1 MRKWISL
8 YDLCPMKPGKRNGRT
23 ARITAVAY
31 LKNRPDKG
39 DYMERQV
46 LATGEYIL
54 LRGKYDGSYTGL
66 LHVVETNSASVI
78 TGQALTELYNSVPKT
93 YRKNAVFLMN
103 AVTLNEMSRSLGEQ
117 SRELITYEG
126 DGKITLMDKP
136 IVLCNAM
143 PFIREDCIPIL
154 FGDFSKVCIE
164 DCGRDEMQ
172 LAPFDGNPSD
182 MQYAMTGYMN
192 CTLEDK
198 MAVKGIKIVRSEDFP
213 QSQGKAKENT

>member
-1 MRKWISL
+1 MKKWISL
-8 YDLCPMKPGKRNGRT
+8 FDLCPIRPGMRNDRA
-23 ARITAVAY
+23 ARITAMSY
-31 LKNRPDKG
+31 LRDCPDKEQH
-39 DYMERQV
+39 MEKQ
-46 LATGEYIL
+46 LLNTSEYIL
-54 LRGKYDGSYTGL
+54 LRSKDSFKGL
-66 LHVVETNSASVI
+66 LQRVGTNPVSRI
-78 TGQALTELYNSVPKT
+78 TGRAIVDLYNSVPKT

-198 MAVKGIKIVRSEDFP
+198 IAVKGIKIVRSEDFP